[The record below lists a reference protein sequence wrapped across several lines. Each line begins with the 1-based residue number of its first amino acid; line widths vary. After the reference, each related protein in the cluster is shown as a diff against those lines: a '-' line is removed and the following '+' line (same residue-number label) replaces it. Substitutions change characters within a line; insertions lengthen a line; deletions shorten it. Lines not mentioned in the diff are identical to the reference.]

1 MATQLVFN
9 GNLDPASPNLSTR
22 FIGATI
28 FFIEAPTLNAELE
41 IDVYLQVYL
50 PGIIG
55 ETVRNVP
62 LGKIEEQS
70 ILLNVTDT
78 ETANLIP
85 TEYQNTG
92 LEMALLFLASDTT
105 YLYAIA
111 VSPKCNLCQLKAQ
124 NDAIQDTQTIMQATL
139 QQILDAVNQP
149 VPTSAPTTTQQQ
161 FFYLQ

>member
-1 MATQLVFN
+1 MATQLVFS
-9 GNLDPASPNLSTR
+9 GNLDPVSPNLSSR
-22 FIGATI
+22 FVGATM

-78 ETANLIP
+78 ETASLIP
-85 TEYQNTG
+85 IEYQNTN

-111 VSPKCNLCQLKAQ
+111 VSPDCNLCQLKTQ
-124 NDAIQDTQTIMQATL
+124 NDAIQNTLTTMQATL
-139 QQILDAVNQP
+139 QQILDAVGQP
-149 VPTSAPTTTQQQ
+149 VPASAPTTAQQQ